1 MDFIRQRSQLI
12 QRMVDFRKKQ
22 HWNSLQQKRYLLFPV
37 SVKNEFGS
45 CSKRNA
51 GQITTNLSSVL
62 CQNKFGSC
70 SKRNAGQITTNLS
83 SVLCSKWNAGQIAT
97 NFSSVL
103 WLRPLAVVQNGM
115 LDKLQRIS
123 PPSSGYVLWQLFVL
137 WLRPLGKTLGYKGA
151 SRGFNPVLGALD
163 FISARFLITNR
174 STVG

>member
-83 SVLCSKWNAGQIAT
+83 SVL
-97 NFSSVL
+97 

-123 PPSSGYVLWQLFVL
+123 PPSSGCVLWQLFKTECWTNCNEFL
-137 WLRPLGKTLGYKGA
+137 LRPLAA
-151 SRGFNPVLGALD
+151 SSVAPNFSSVLWQNPWL
-163 FISARFLITNR
+163 
-174 STVG
+174 